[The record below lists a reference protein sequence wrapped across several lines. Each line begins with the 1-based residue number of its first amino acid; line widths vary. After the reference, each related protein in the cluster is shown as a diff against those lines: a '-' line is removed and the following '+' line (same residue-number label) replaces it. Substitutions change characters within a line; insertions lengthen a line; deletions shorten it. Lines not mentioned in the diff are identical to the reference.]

1 MRYSKPRG
9 SRWARA
15 AALCGSV
22 WLLAAC
28 GRTGLLE
35 ASLTDDSNAPG
46 IDAGVDA
53 AIDAAVP
60 PVPDAAAPAPDGST
74 GPAPCQPTAEICNG
88 VDDDC
93 NGEVDDLAP
102 IPCPGGGSRY
112 CVAGR
117 LSACPERCD
126 VCLPGSERVCFLSYC
141 LYWGTQACAADGK
154 SFGPCREDK
163 PPAECDA
170 VARDHKDSPELE
182 QCCVDNGYCCA
193 DTHDLDADGNRSEF
207 LGRCDE
213 VTCHP

>member
-1 MRYSKPRG
+1 MRYGKSHG
-9 SRWARA
+9 LRWARVIV
-15 AALCGSV
+15 LCGSA
-22 WLLAAC
+22 WLLGGC

-35 ASLTDDSNAPG
+35 TSLTDDSNAPG
-46 IDAGVDA
+46 SDAGTDA
-53 AIDAAVP
+53 AIEQMR
-60 PVPDAAAPAPDGST
+60 DAAAPPPDGSSP
-74 GPAPCQPTAEICNG
+74 GPVTCQPTTEICNG

-93 NGEVDDLAP
+93 NGEIDDLLP

-117 LSACPERCD
+117 WSACPERCE

-141 LYWGTQACAADGK
+141 LYWGTQACTADGK

-170 VARDHKDSPELE
+170 IARAHQDSSELE

-193 DTHDLDADGNRSEF
+193 DTHDLDSDGNRSEF